1 MGEKKKKKNPLALR
15 RVVFISRGERRRLGG
30 PAIGAASCGRH
41 GRNSL
46 RSFSVICAFGEKMQS
61 RKSVDVWRAGA
72 DTSLVAVRERTM
84 NKFSCVPRRLP
95 SITKHK
101 VSMLRPV
108 CMEHQITLQQ
118 MSWAGSNRGRGH
130 GRARKGEDGLLISQ
144 NHVPG
149 VPNAVQ
155 PTWAATAFGS
165 QPKV

>member
-1 MGEKKKKKNPLALR
+1 MPLPVTPGRSRCGRTRVRLLTRCILVGGRANGKAFADVKICKWGEKKNKNPLALR

-101 VSMLRPV
+101 VSVLRPV

-118 MSWAGSNRGRGH
+118 MS
-130 GRARKGEDGLLISQ
+130 
-144 NHVPG
+144 
-149 VPNAVQ
+149 
-155 PTWAATAFGS
+155 
-165 QPKV
+165 